1 MDCHARTNR
10 AKGTIATMKSKKTS
24 TNTGTAD
31 VAQQGAHSASKKPA
45 SKRAASPK
53 EGAPTAS
60 TGAKEAPTRVTA
72 TAKSTAKR
80 PAACTA
86 TQEKSMSVP
95 GKLTKKGT
103 ILDLLRRANGAS
115 LSELAEAA
123 GWKPNSI
130 LGFLSGNLRK
140 KMGLVI
146 ESSRQKGRERI
157 YKVK

>member
-60 TGAKEAPTRVTA
+60 TGAKEAPTRATA
-72 TAKSTAKR
+72 MAKSTAKKTVAEEA
-80 PAACTA
+80 PHAESTA
-86 TQEKSMSVP
+86 TL
-95 GKLTKKGT
+95 GKLTKKGV
-103 ILDLLRRANGAS
+103 ILSLLRRESGAT
-115 LSELAEAA
+115 LAELAEAT
-123 GWKPNSI
+123 GWKRNSI
-130 LGFLSGNLRK
+130 LGLLSGNLRK
-140 KMGLVI
+140 KMGLVV